1 MGGIAIMNTMKYY
14 KLNNEVYAFES
25 DGSQED
31 YITEEMLEMTEEE
44 VDKHIYPEKYYTEEY
59 KYNLYL
65 NSLRPLTRRQF
76 KLALLENNLLATIDT
91 AISNISDPLLKARIE
106 IEYAEATEFV
116 RTSESVKYML
126 SMLELSEEQ
135 ANSLWETAQTL

>member
-1 MGGIAIMNTMKYY
+1 MKYY
-14 KLNNEVYAFES
+14 KLNNEVYAFEI
-25 DGSQED
+25 DGSQDD
-31 YITEEMLEMTEEE
+31 YITDDMVVMTEDE
-44 VDKHIYPEKYYTEEY
+44 VDKHIHPEKYYTEEY
-59 KYNLYL
+59 KYNIYL

-91 AISNISDPLLKARIE
+91 AISNIADPLLKARIE

-135 ANSLWETAQTL
+135 ANSLWETAQVL

>member
-1 MGGIAIMNTMKYY
+1 MKYY
-14 KLNNEVYAFES
+14 KLNNEVYAFEA
-25 DGSQED
+25 DGSQDD
-31 YITEEMLEMTEEE
+31 YIKEGMILMTVEE
-44 VDKHIYPEKYYTEEY
+44 VDKHIHPEKYYTEEQ
-59 KYNLYL
+59 KYNIYL

-91 AISNISDPLLKARIE
+91 AISNIPDPLLKARIE

-116 RTSESVKYML
+116 RTSDSVKYML